1 MGSSRND
8 TQNAGGEE
16 LRPTSP
22 NDIDCVGP
30 IEASDV
36 RAPSW
41 VQLETMPPTTTNSK
55 GSSTG
60 GRRRW
65 TMEALGFKKS
75 SWKQPEKA
83 PPQIVK
89 AIDESDE
96 YTGRKPSW
104 MQPVTMIPTL
114 DERRSRS
121 EHDTER
127 AGRNPKEVK
136 QESLLAQ
143 RHVVALLFMEAVYA
157 VSHGVVQTVRWGR
170 LRDFPHG
177 RDCYFDPM
185 LV

>member
-1 MGSSRND
+1 
-8 TQNAGGEE
+8 
-16 LRPTSP
+16 
-22 NDIDCVGP
+22 
-30 IEASDV
+30 
-36 RAPSW
+36 
-41 VQLETMPPTTTNSK
+41 
-55 GSSTG
+55 
-60 GRRRW
+60 
-65 TMEALGFKKS
+65 
-75 SWKQPEKA
+75 
-83 PPQIVK
+83 
-89 AIDESDE
+89 
-96 YTGRKPSW
+96 